1 MMTQQ
6 DALDLIERV
15 NSKKGNFP
23 VVKGYVCLGEGNG
36 ITSLRR
42 QFNLLHSDIYR
53 DIDSNMG
60 AGFNGA
66 LPTFPFYITE
76 DKYNEIQGLAYPKKE
91 FPDGSISATDALL
104 NMERGVE
111 VFNKEGEKIS
121 HVEPNKRYYLESNKI
136 KAGDIVEHEPSGE
149 IYLVVESADCDWEF
163 KLVSMDFKIL
173 KNLYYR
179 CDQINRIFKKVGRY
193 PFPS

>member
-6 DALDLIERV
+6 DALDLIKRV

-23 VVKGYVCLGEGNG
+23 VVNGYVCLGEGNG
-36 ITSLRR
+36 ISSLRS
-42 QFNLLHSDIYR
+42 QFNLLPSDIYR
-53 DIDSNMG
+53 DIDSNME

-66 LPTFPFYITE
+66 LFSSPFYITE
-76 DKYNEIQGLAYPKKE
+76 DKYNEIKELAYPKKE

-104 NMERGVE
+104 NLERGVE

-136 KAGDIVEHEPSGE
+136 KAGDIVQHETSGLK
-149 IYLVVESADCDWEF
+149 YLVVESEESDGEF
-163 KLVSMDFKIL
+163 KLVSMNFKVL
-173 KNLYYR
+173 KNLYYGHG
-179 CDQINRIFKKVGRY
+179 QISTIFKKVGHY